1 MKAAKLL
8 SQLDSLS
15 NPERQLTLARIARK
29 TSSAALRALLD
40 SLDGNLYQAHCALT
54 MASVVGDADFLV
66 TAFFWDWPQARK
78 RAAALVADL
87 TAIPNGLLEAT
98 LQLDMASRQAF
109 FRKIRRVGHE
119 DLAALLIAPV
129 AERFGPKEACLLLA
143 ALAAENFTDWL
154 PRLAYRL
161 ESWRTPAG
169 RHPDLVLAYLKEEL
183 QRCGRPWRDEVWNR
197 FSSALGILS
206 QKRPKEIL
214 QLASELGSPRTIWW
228 LLSSH
233 WGTLASKEPHLIVK
247 LLLSDDYRGFWKQHG
262 LPTGISSRLRS
273 FDFDTRVAFVKPLA
287 GSERHL
293 EQALRAVAP
302 SERKSLFEGVTAQL
316 DLSQQLWG
324 PNFMKVLPH
333 STRAAEAERMLA
345 LPAVSSN
352 LDSTIQRLGQ
362 LPPDKAK
369 DRLRELVRNPK
380 PETRALV
387 RGAVVTGAGLYQARS
402 KETISD
408 LRSLKNEAD
417 PVRFNAL
424 HALSFWPY
432 RCTKEEHIPDL
443 RAVLQDVCEARDT
456 SEATRSAFRRMAL
469 RWIELA
475 EVESP
480 LFNFGLEVLR
490 SLTDASAALYLS
502 SIRNFSKERREALL
516 KALLPRVDKE
526 FERENFHPLFALCN
540 SLGDRVWEHPS
551 IEERLRV
558 LTGHPQEWD
567 AKNAILYWLSHPKK
581 RAERVEELLGQDP
594 SAIAVPSVLS
604 VVNRQR
610 QDLLDPYLE
619 KKPTRG
625 RFLSGDTIYVLPVYG
640 GFHLWLPRQQKA
652 FAEIHSL
659 VYRDEAR
666 TLASRAHS
674 IRLVGELC
682 FLSDE
687 PFEALLDHSEL
698 ALREA
703 ALGATRNPER
713 LLAHLNSQEARVA
726 AYRLERLVRDSRPEK
741 AREILMRALDLPNKL
756 TAKKELYRLLGLLRK
771 SAPLAEA
778 WREENQ
784 HRDLRLA
791 ILHAWQEMLD
801 LAEVRELF
809 QDAFQAEDPWLVRA
823 ALAVPRNALPQEH
836 RIEWVEQLQT
846 LVRHPEPT
854 LGVVVWTKLRSW
866 AAEAPERLAVTAV
879 EGLTDLD
886 STAWRQAVELL
897 LSCALVQDGHLAGSA
912 RRLVEQD
919 SEVREGR
926 DLPARQRLRHLINRA
941 RAEEDDSLR
950 TQLLKELAGVPLPE
964 AWQRFTVR
972 ACKDS
977 WAEMAREV
985 ETFEEM
991 EALLSAVK
999 IEVARPS
1006 WEPADVVTV
1015 ARELAGEESPTA
1027 RRLAVDL
1034 LAHAGM
1040 RTRWNEPCRELLE
1053 QLRRDDYRGVA
1064 ERAGLLVTRPEP

>member
-1 MKAAKLL
+1 M
-8 SQLDSLS
+8 
-15 NPERQLTLARIARK
+15 
-29 TSSAALRALLD
+29 
-40 SLDGNLYQAHCALT
+40 
-54 MASVVGDADFLV
+54 
-66 TAFFWDWPQARK
+66 
-78 RAAALVADL
+78 
-87 TAIPNGLLEAT
+87 
-98 LQLDMASRQAF
+98 
-109 FRKIRRVGHE
+109 
-119 DLAALLIAPV
+119 
-129 AERFGPKEACLLLA
+129 
-143 ALAAENFTDWL
+143 
-154 PRLAYRL
+154 
-161 ESWRTPAG
+161 
-169 RHPDLVLAYLKEEL
+169 
-183 QRCGRPWRDEVWNR
+183 
-197 FSSALGILS
+197 
-206 QKRPKEIL
+206 
-214 QLASELGSPRTIWW
+214 
-228 LLSSH
+228 
-233 WGTLASKEPHLIVK
+233 
-247 LLLSDDYRGFWKQHG
+247 
-262 LPTGISSRLRS
+262 
-273 FDFDTRVAFVKPLA
+273 
-287 GSERHL
+287 
-293 EQALRAVAP
+293 AP
-302 SERKSLFEGVTAQL
+302 SERKALFEGATAHL

-324 PNFMKVLPH
+324 ANFMKALPH
-333 STRAAEAERMLA
+333 SIRAAEAERMLA
-345 LPAVSSN
+345 LTAVSSN
-352 LDSTIQRLGQ
+352 LDSTINRLGQ
-362 LPPDKAK
+362 LPPDKAEE
-369 DRLRELVRNPK
+369 RLRQLVRNPK

-387 RGAVVTGAGLYQARS
+387 RGAVCTGAGLYRARL

-432 RCTKEEHIPDL
+432 RCTQEEHIPDL

-475 EVESP
+475 EVKAP

-502 SIRNFSKERREALL
+502 SIRNFSKKRRETLL
-516 KALLPRVDKE
+516 TALLPRVDKE
-526 FERENFHPLFALCN
+526 IERENFHPLFALCN

-551 IEERLRV
+551 LEERLRM
-558 LTGHPQEWD
+558 LTSHTQEWD

-581 RAERVEELLGQDP
+581 RAERVQELLRQDP
-594 SAIAVPSVLS
+594 SAIAVASVLN

-610 QDLLDPYLE
+610 QDLLDPYL
-619 KKPTRG
+619 KKEPTRG
-625 RFLSGDTIYVLPVYG
+625 RFLSGDTIYVLPIYG

-659 VYRDEAR
+659 VYQDEPR

-674 IRLVGELC
+674 IRLVGELDY
-682 FLSDE
+682 LPDE
-687 PFEALLDHSEL
+687 PFEVFLKHSEL

-726 AYRLERLVRDSRPEK
+726 AYRLGRLVRDSRPEK
-741 AREILMRALDLPNKL
+741 AREILRRALDLPNKL
-756 TAKKELYRLLGLLRK
+756 TAKKELYRLLGLLRE

-801 LAEVRELF
+801 LTEVRKLF

-823 ALAVPRNALPQEH
+823 ALAVPRNALPKSN
-836 RIEWVEQLQT
+836 RIEWVERLQS
-846 LVRHPEPT
+846 LVKHPEPT
-854 LGVVVWTKLRSW
+854 LGNVVWTKLRSW
-866 AAEAPERLAVTAV
+866 AAEAPERLALTAV

-886 STAWRQAVELL
+886 STAWRPAVELL

-912 RRLVEQD
+912 RRLREQD

-941 RAEEDDSLR
+941 RAEENDSLR
-950 TQLLKELAGVPLPE
+950 RQLLKELAGVSLPE

-972 ACKDS
+972 ASTDS

-999 IEVARPS
+999 LEVARPS
-1006 WEPADVVTV
+1006 WEPDDVIKV
-1015 ARELAGEESPTA
+1015 ARELAGDESPTA

-1034 LAHAGM
+1034 LAHAGT
-1040 RTRWNEPCRELLE
+1040 RTRWNETCRLLLE
-1053 QLRRDDYRGVA
+1053 QLRGDDYPGVA